1 MKFNICYLNII
12 YLFTMCYYQIWFQI
26 YEILFMRYAS
36 HILIY
41 VNKGINLTL
50 LYSNK
55 RGELLRG
62 NDIFD

>member
-1 MKFNICYLNII
+1 
-12 YLFTMCYYQIWFQI
+12 MCYYQIWFQI